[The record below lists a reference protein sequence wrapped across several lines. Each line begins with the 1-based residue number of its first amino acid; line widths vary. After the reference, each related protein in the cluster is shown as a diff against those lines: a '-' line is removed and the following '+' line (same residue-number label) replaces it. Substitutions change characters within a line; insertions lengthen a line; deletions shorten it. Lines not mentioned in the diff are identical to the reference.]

1 MYGYAHNLC
10 VGADSEGRTIYT
22 YSGGYDTVSAGGD
35 FLYAEGIFPYKI
47 YAKGKGEKLA
57 VVGVTA

>member
-35 FLYAEGIFPYKI
+35 FLYAEGISHTRFMPRER
-47 YAKGKGEKLA
+47 GRNWPLW
-57 VVGVTA
+57 V